1 MRLLVIALLVG
12 MWPTTAR
19 ALDIANA
26 WSPHNRE
33 RPRRHATRYIVLHT
47 TEGSSRGALTKLR
60 RDGEAHY
67 LVTESGRVLRI
78 IEKGR
83 VAYHA
88 GTSMWR
94 GQRNLDRVS
103 LGIEVAGRHNRRL
116 RPAQIGALRELL
128 RQLQSVY
135 RIEDDRVLT
144 HSMVAYGR
152 PNKYHRYLH
161 RGRKRCGMLFGDLEL
176 RAKLGLGPGP
186 ERDPDVAAGRLRV
199 ADRRLYK
206 RLFPPRPAAAPDR
219 EPPSAIASDR
229 SKLEKDRAHATMAA
243 APTEQTRPRA
253 EQTSE
258 ETPRGRLEDVRVVT
272 HRWRSARALV
282 GEHWDEETTIYLFPS
297 GLVRTGEE
305 LRRDPEGR
313 RLLQALPRGT
323 RVVAHKRFGGYVGA
337 RRAPSDIAGQRWN
350 DPETLYRFPDGR
362 LVPGHRVDAGR
373 VPKSTLVFPP
383 A

>member
-1 MRLLVIALLVG
+1 MLVIALLAG
-12 MWPTTAR
+12 MWPATAQ

-33 RPRRHATRYIVLHT
+33 RPRRAVTRYIVLHT

-60 RDGEAHY
+60 REGEAHY

-78 IEKGR
+78 IQKDR

-94 GQRNLDRVS
+94 GQRGLDRIS
-103 LGIEVAGRHNRRL
+103 LGIEVAGRHDREL
-116 RPAQIGALRELL
+116 RPAQIRALRELL
-128 RQLQSVY
+128 RQLKSVY
-135 RIEDDRVLT
+135 RISDDRVLS

-152 PNKYHRYLH
+152 PNKYHRYRH

-186 ERDPDVAAGRLRV
+186 ATDPDVAAGRLRV
-199 ADRRLYK
+199 ADRRLFR
-206 RLFPPRPAAAPDR
+206 RLFPPRPDPARVA
-219 EPPSAIASDR
+219 SA
-229 SKLEKDRAHATMAA
+229 K
-243 APTEQTRPRA
+243 QTRRA
-253 EQTSE
+253 PPQR
-258 ETPRGRLEDVRVVT
+258 TPVAEPDAPVVAAKTAERSPQPEPHGARGGKRLEDVRVVT
-272 HRWRSARALV
+272 HRWRSAKALV
-282 GEHWDEETTIYLFPS
+282 GEDWDRETTIYLFPS

-323 RVVAHKRFGGYVGA
+323 RVVAHRRFGGYVGA
-337 RRAPSDIAGQRWN
+337 RRAPSDIAGHRWN

-373 VPKSTLVFPP
+373 VPKSTMVFPP